1 MYKIKTFIFYF
12 FSIIVLFVSGTSP
25 EDVLKSKGFIFI
37 PETTFFFHGYKNN
50 NSEIVTLHDF
60 WICNHKITVGEYR
73 DCINFYKDNKN
84 DEMVKFLTPQDKEY
98 VVSQYYTSPGHYN
111 DPIRYVSLKQVEKYC
126 EWLSSTTKDSQI
138 VFSIIDEMQWEC
150 VAFEATNYQDKEGR
164 LRIKQRGSLLEGLEY
179 KEDRRKDVTAMY
191 NISFNT
197 DFENKSYRILPYNK
211 YKPNSMGVYDMIGN
225 LREITYSNYKEKSKY
240 RVGKGAYYGDPWET
254 VKIEDR
260 YRVEEN
266 KGYFNYG
273 FRIVANY
280 KKR

>member
-1 MYKIKTFIFYF
+1 MYKKKTFIFF
-12 FSIIVLFVSGTSP
+12 FLSIIGLFVSGTSSQ
-25 EDVLKSKGFIFI
+25 EILKSKGFIYI
-37 PETTFFFHGYKNN
+37 PETTFYLHGSKNK
-50 NSEIVTLHDF
+50 NSELVTLHPF

-84 DEMVKFLTPQDKEY
+84 DEMVKLLTPQDKEY
-98 VVSQYYTSPGHYN
+98 VVSQYYTSPEHYD

-138 VFSIIDEMQWEC
+138 VFSIINEMQWEC
-150 VAFEATNYQDKEGR
+150 VAFEATNYYDKEGR
-164 LRIKQRGSLLEGLEY
+164 LRIKQRESLLEGLGY
-179 KEDRRKDVTAMY
+179 KENKRKDVTAMH

-197 DFENKSYRILPYNK
+197 DLKNKDHRITPYNK
-211 YKPNSMGVYDMIGN
+211 YTSNSMGVYDIIGN
-225 LREITYSNYKEKSKY
+225 LREITYSNYGGKSEY

-260 YRVEEN
+260 YKVEEN
-266 KGYFNYG
+266 KGYFEYG

-280 KKR
+280 KK